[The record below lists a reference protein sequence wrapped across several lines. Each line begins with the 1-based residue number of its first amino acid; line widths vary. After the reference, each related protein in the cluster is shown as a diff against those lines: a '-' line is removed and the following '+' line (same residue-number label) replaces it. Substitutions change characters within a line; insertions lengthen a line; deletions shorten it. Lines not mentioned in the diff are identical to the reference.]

1 MEVINLA
8 NKLRKMRTRAKSVLN
23 NKTGGLSLEMIVLIF
38 VVLVIAT
45 ALFIFRDSIADFL
58 NTSAGEVNTLE
69 DNISNMSDGSTWS
82 P

>member
-1 MEVINLA
+1 MA